1 MMMIMFLKSIRLAVL
16 VEISRSRRLVVI
28 TVVVV
33 ASFEIVVVVVRTTI
47 VVVILTVTVI
57 VVVVVVVVTRIG
69 ETFLAKVLGVL
80 TLRAHCHDDKA
91 NHKG

>member
-1 MMMIMFLKSIRLAVL
+1 MMIMFLKSIRLAVL

-33 ASFEIVVVVVRTTI
+33 ASFEIVVVVVVRTTI